1 MSDRDAR
8 KGGREGNFT
17 LPLPCDEMKNT
28 DANSPWR
35 RGRPPPPAPQ
45 SPMNEVFCPSS
56 TTCLTKERDIKPH
69 FLSSSRRRGLLRRWN
84 ILAEFL
90 IWVRTAS
97 SSANTPQE
105 NPKCTDGTGPHPQQ
119 SRAQNLLTAKHVFSC
134 GQGKR
139 GEGEEDLVNLSCFWH
154 FLSSMNH
161 AAEKI
166 FCPSA
171 GQRAKPTPAAVP
183 RPTRSAALQL
193 VLSFELRPEQSLQLQ
208 WPKQLFSNSSF
219 TPITHFNLPLS
230 GRQRWGGGSSNS
242 QWVSQMI
249 HPSFFLA
256 PLRRRG
262 APSIHRSSP
271 VQQPQQHFF
280 QTPSSGVVIVVSLS
294 PSPSPLSL
302 LRSS

>member
-1 MSDRDAR
+1 MEKGQTAAAGAAVADERGLLSVFHDLSHKR
-8 KGGREGNFT
+8 KRHQAT
-17 LPLPCDEMKNT
+17 LPL
-28 DANSPWR
+28 
-35 RGRPPPPAPQ
+35 
-45 SPMNEVFCPSS
+45 
-56 TTCLTKERDIKPH
+56 IKSKKRTLAKVEH
-69 FLSSSRRRGLLRRWN
+69 FSR
-84 ILAEFL
+84 IF

-171 GQRAKPTPAAVP
+171 GQRAKPTTAVVP
-183 RPTRSAALQL
+183 RPTSSAALQL

-230 GRQRWGGGSSNS
+230 GRQRWRGGSSNS

-262 APSIHRSSP
+262 APVHPPLQSGP
-271 VQQPQQHFF
+271 TTPATFF